1 MMHRFLRDALRRF
14 PRAALT
20 LLCCQALG
28 CSSLE
33 RFDTRGDAAFC
44 GELVL
49 APRFQGGL
57 LPRAVRPPTLSLRME
72 LEPERLTQR
81 GPEEELSPG
90 EPEPY
95 VIVGHVTS
103 DDADR
108 GLCSSIGRPL
118 LDEAPLRT
126 IPELEHDAL
135 RLFEFGEGRDHNFMA
150 WVDSTCQ
157 GTLLAVV
164 SLMRNDSVEVR
175 LLKPAVLAP
184 PTVTD
189 PALRPGFGLFYLHRK
204 EEGCAF

>member
-1 MMHRFLRDALRRF
+1 MMHRPLRQPLRRWI
-14 PRAALT
+14 PVAASLFIG
-20 LLCCQALG
+20 QALG

-33 RFDTRGDAAFC
+33 RFDTAGDAAFC

-57 LPRAVRPPTLSLRME
+57 LPRAARPPTLSLRLE

-81 GPEEELSPG
+81 YPAEELSHG
-90 EPEPY
+90 DSEAY

-118 LDEAPLRT
+118 LEEAPLRT
-126 IPELEHDAL
+126 IPELEHDSL

-164 SLMRNDSVEVR
+164 SLMRNDSVEMR
-175 LLKPAVLAP
+175 LLKPAGLAP
-184 PTVTD
+184 PTEAD
-189 PALRPGFGLFYLHRK
+189 PALRPGYGLFYLHRK